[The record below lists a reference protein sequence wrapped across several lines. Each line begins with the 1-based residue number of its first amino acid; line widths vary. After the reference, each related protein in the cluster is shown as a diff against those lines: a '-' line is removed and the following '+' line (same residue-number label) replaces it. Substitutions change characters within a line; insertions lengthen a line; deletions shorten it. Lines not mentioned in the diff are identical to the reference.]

1 MPTKELIWWQVD
13 RPSTPPLGKV
23 ARRRAGFLLRLLQL
37 GELPLKEPHV
47 KRMRDLG
54 RGVYELRI
62 PDAGDRWR
70 LIFRIDDDAIV
81 VVEVFKKKT
90 GKTPNRYKN
99 AARQRLRLY
108 DNAIAGDDSGDDL

>member
-1 MPTKELIWWQVD
+1 
-13 RPSTPPLGKV
+13 
-23 ARRRAGFLLRLLQL
+23 
-37 GELPLKEPHV
+37 
-47 KRMRDLG
+47 MRDLG

-90 GKTPNRYKN
+90 GKTPNRNKN
-99 AARQRLRLY
+99 AAQQRLRLY
-108 DNAIAGDDSGDDL
+108 DDAIAGDDSGDDS